1 MRRKLISLLALASCA
16 AAQATPLTPE
26 DKAVL
31 KSGTNNSCL
40 ETQVKEAANK
50 AMTVGQLQSYCECY
64 ATAFSNYM
72 QIEDLESNKEA
83 LTPETSKRADEFSQ
97 KCAASTL
104 KK

>member
-1 MRRKLISLLALASCA
+1 MRRQLISLLALFSCA
-16 AAQATPLTPE
+16 VAHATPLTTE

-40 ETQVKEAANK
+40 ETQVKQAANK
-50 AMTVGQLQSYCECY
+50 TMTVGQLQTYCECY

-72 QIEDLESNKEA
+72 QVEDLESNKDA